1 MIDFYYWPTP
11 NGWKISI
18 ALEEME
24 LPYETHW
31 VHIGRGDQF
40 EAGFQ
45 KISPNG
51 RMPAIVDR
59 EPIGGG
65 EPLAIFESG
74 AILVYL
80 AEKCGQFLPEHPRDR
95 FDVLQWLFWQ
105 VGGVGPMF
113 GQFGHFNL
121 YAEQKIPYALDRYG
135 REARRLYGVMDAQLA
150 KREHLAGEYSI
161 ADMAT
166 WPWVVTYKRNGIDLT
181 DEFPNVRRWYD
192 ALKQRPGLRRGY
204 DLGKKG
210 RSALTLGPDA
220 EGRKNLFE
228 RP

>member
-1 MIDFYYWPTP
+1 MIDLYYWPTP

-24 LPYETHW
+24 IPYETHW
-31 VHIGRGDQF
+31 VNIGRGEQF
-40 EAGFQ
+40 EADFLA
-45 KISPNG
+45 ISPNG

-59 EPIGGG
+59 QPPGGG

-74 AILVYL
+74 AILIYL
-80 AEKCGQFLPEHPRDR
+80 AEQSGLFLPSDLRDR
-95 FDVLQWLFWQ
+95 FNVLQWLFWQ
-105 VGGVGPMF
+105 IGGVGPMF

-121 YAEQKIPYALDRYG
+121 YAEQKLPYAIDRYG

-150 KREHLAGEYSI
+150 KHEHLAGDYSI

-166 WPWVVTYKRNGIDLT
+166 WPWVVTYKRNGIDLAG
-181 DEFPNVRRWYD
+181 EFPHVRRWYD

-204 DLGKKG
+204 DLGKEARK
-210 RSALTLGPDA
+210 ALTTGPDE
-220 EGRKNLFE
+220 EGRKNLFG
-228 RP
+228 RS